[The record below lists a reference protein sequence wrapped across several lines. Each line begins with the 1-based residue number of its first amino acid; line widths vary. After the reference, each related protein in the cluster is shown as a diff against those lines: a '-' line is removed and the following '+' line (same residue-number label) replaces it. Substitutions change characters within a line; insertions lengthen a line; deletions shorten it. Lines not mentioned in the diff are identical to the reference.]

1 MTAFNTASASTAAKC
16 RSISNHICWGAE
28 LKDII
33 NTRKR
38 GTSYYSGCRQKSVHQ
53 MSLSLCMA
61 LVIASSSGLPCS
73 FIFEWDQCKLGNEWK
88 TGEKVLR
95 EQKNQLGKDQLS
107 RLARGT
113 RRVNGLE
120 GSPQGSTWWQKKGG
134 GNESSAMAGS
144 KEGIR
149 IAVDHGRGSQ
159 TAPQEKR
166 QKSEASPWLG

>member
-53 MSLSLCMA
+53 MSLSLCTA
-61 LVIASSSGLPCS
+61 LAIASSSGLPCS

-95 EQKNQLGKDQLS
+95 EQTTNWAKTSSAGWLGEPGGSTAWRGHLEDQ
-107 RLARGT
+107 RGDR
-113 RRVNGLE
+113 RRVE
-120 GSPQGSTWWQKKGG
+120 GMKAQ
-134 GNESSAMAGS
+134 
-144 KEGIR
+144 R
-149 IAVDHGRGSQ
+149 
-159 TAPQEKR
+159 
-166 QKSEASPWLG
+166 WLGVRRE